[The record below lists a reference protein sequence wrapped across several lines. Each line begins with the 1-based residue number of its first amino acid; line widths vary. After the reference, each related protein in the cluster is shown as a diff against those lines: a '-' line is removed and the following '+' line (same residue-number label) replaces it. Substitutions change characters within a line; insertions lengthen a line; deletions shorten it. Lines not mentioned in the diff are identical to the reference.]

1 MCDPHETETNGK
13 VTGVQEPFHTRTKKK
28 KKDEEEIVVSAISP

>member
-13 VTGVQEPFHTRTKKK
+13 VAGVQEPFHARMKK
-28 KKDEEEIVVSAISP
+28 KKDEEEIIVSAISA